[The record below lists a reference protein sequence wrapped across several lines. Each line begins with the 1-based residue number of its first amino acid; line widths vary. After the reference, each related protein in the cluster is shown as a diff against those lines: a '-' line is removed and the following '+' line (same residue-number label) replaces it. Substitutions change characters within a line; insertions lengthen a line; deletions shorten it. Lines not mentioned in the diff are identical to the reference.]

1 MSLRILRHLLLP
13 LCALPALLPLSSQA
27 LTIGTGPLNGVYY
40 PTGGAICRVL
50 NAGHALHGD
59 SCTVQSTRGSM
70 ANLKALNKG
79 EVQLALVQSDVLHHA
94 LHGSGPFS
102 GQGANHEL
110 RSLFRLY
117 QESLTL
123 LAAPNSGITTLAD
136 IEGKRVYPGNPGTGE
151 QITSKALM
159 AAMGWQP
166 GQFVAYQLKSNSEPL
181 EGLCDGSLDAAF
193 VVEGHPSLS
202 IGDLINRC
210 KVRLIPIEGEQVD
223 KLLKHHPYYQ
233 RSRIAANLYPGQT
246 SSLNN
251 IGMSAELVTLDSLPD
266 PIVRTVRDTLLARVK
281 QFSRLHPALS
291 KVTPEQLQ
299 AQTELPLHSGMSDQ
313 PPEPLSLTPEQL
325 APEQFTAAP
334 LTSGAEQ
341 TAMQASAAEGTAA
354 LTDIPSDATATSSA
368 ALATGSAA
376 LTTESAAL
384 ATESA
389 PLPEA
394 ALEVTPELTAPPAE
408 VTTNASLT
416 PSASSAAPTI
426 PAVSAAV
433 SAAAATQLQTS
444 AASATVSAAQGT
456 QPTASSAAASET
468 PPQEKADMALSPATS
483 AAAPL
488 QP

>member
-1 MSLRILRHLLLP
+1 MSLRILHHLLLP
-13 LCALPALLPLSSQA
+13 LCALSALLPFGSQA

-70 ANLKALNKG
+70 ANLKALGKG

-94 LHGSGPFS
+94 LHGTGPFS

-123 LAAPNSGITTLAD
+123 LAAPDSGITTLAD
-136 IEGKRVYPGNPGTGE
+136 IEGKRVYPGNSGAGE
-151 QITSKALM
+151 QITSQALM

-193 VVEGHPSLS
+193 VVAGHPSQAV
-202 IGDLINRC
+202 GDLISRC
-210 KVRLIPIEGEQVD
+210 KVRLIPIEGEQID
-223 KLLKHHPYYQ
+223 TLLKQHPYYQ

-246 SSLNN
+246 ASINN
-251 IGMSAELVTLDSLPD
+251 IGMSAELVALASLPD
-266 PIVRTVRDTLLARVK
+266 PIVRTVRDTLLARIK

-299 AQTELPLHSGMSDQ
+299 AQTELPLHAGMSDQ
-313 PPEPLSLTPEQL
+313 PPAPLPLTPEQLTTEQL
-325 APEQFTAAP
+325 APEQLTAEPSTSEAAP
-334 LTSGAEQ
+334 TAEPV
-341 TAMQASAAEGTAA
+341 SAADGTATP
-354 LTDIPSDATATSSA
+354 LEATATSSA
-368 ALATGSAA
+368 AV
-376 LTTESAAL
+376 
-384 ATESA
+384 ATEA
-389 PLPEA
+389 TEATTLPEEV
-394 ALEVTPELTAPPAE
+394 LEVIPDLTAPAAE
-408 VTTNASLT
+408 VESEASLAPPT
-416 PSASSAAPTI
+416 SSAVSTAPSAAISTELSQSATAATGQQEQATQPASSA
-426 PAVSAAV
+426 VN
-433 SAAAATQLQTS
+433 
-444 AASATVSAAQGT
+444 GET
-456 QPTASSAAASET
+456 QP
-468 PPQEKADMALSPATS
+468 QDKADMFSSPAAS
-483 AAAPL
+483 VAMPL

>member
-1 MSLRILRHLLLP
+1 MSLRILRHLILP

-159 AAMGWQP
+159 TAMGWQP

-223 KLLKHHPYYQ
+223 KLLKRHPYYQ

-299 AQTELPLHSGMSDQ
+299 AQTELPLHPGMSDQ

-325 APEQFTAAP
+325 APEQLTAAP

-341 TAMQASAAEGTAA
+341 TAAQASAAEGTAA
-354 LTDIPSDATATSSA
+354 LPDIPSDATATSSA
-368 ALATGSAA
+368 AQ
-376 LTTESAAL
+376 

-394 ALEVTPELTAPPAE
+394 ALEVTPELTTPATE
-408 VTTNASLT
+408 VESGASLT
-416 PSASSAAPTI
+416 PPASAAAPTA
-426 PAVSAAV
+426 PAASAAVSAAV
-433 SAAAATQLQTS
+433 STQLPQSAS
-444 AASATVSAAQGT
+444 AASAPQEQEK
-456 QPTASSAAASET
+456 QPTASSAVASET
-468 PPQEKADMALSPATS
+468 PPQDKTDATLPPATS

>member
-13 LCALPALLPLSSQA
+13 LCALSALHPGSSQA

-50 NAGHALHGD
+50 NTDHALHGD

-79 EVQLALVQSDVLHHA
+79 EVQLALVQSDVLHHT
-94 LHGSGPFS
+94 LHGTGPFS
-102 GQGANHEL
+102 GQGANHQL

-123 LAAPNSGITTLAD
+123 LAAPDSGITTLAD

-151 QITSKALM
+151 RTTSQALM

-166 GQFVAYQLKSNSEPL
+166 GQFKAYQLKSPATPL

-202 IGDLINRC
+202 IGDLISRC

-223 KLLKHHPYYQ
+223 KLLKQHPYYQ
-233 RSRIAANLYPGQT
+233 RSRIAANLYPGQLT
-246 SSLNN
+246 AINN
-251 IGMSAELVTLDSLPD
+251 IGMSAELVALASLPD

-299 AQTELPLHSGMSDQ
+299 AQTELPLHPGMSDQ
-313 PPEPLSLTPEQL
+313 PPEPLPLTPEQLTPEQLTPEQL
-325 APEQFTAAP
+325 APEPSTSDAAPTAA
-334 LTSGAEQ
+334 Q
-341 TAMQASAAEGTAA
+341 VSAATGTTILPAA
-354 LTDIPSDATATSSA
+354 PSDATATSSA
-368 ALATGSAA
+368 AITPEAT
-376 LTTESAAL
+376 
-384 ATESA
+384 

-394 ALEVTPELTAPPAE
+394 SLEVTPEVIAPSTE
-408 VTTNASLT
+408 VESEASIA
-416 PSASSAAPTI
+416 PSASSAASTA
-426 PAVSAAV
+426 PAPSAAL
-433 SAAAATQLQTS
+433 STQLPQTAS
-444 AASATVSAAQGT
+444 AASEPQEQKPLPASNAATG
-456 QPTASSAAASET
+456 ET
-468 PPQEKADMALSPATS
+468 PQQDKADTALLPATS
-483 AAAPL
+483 AATPL